1 LGVVALNT
9 NKMVYETDC
18 LEKMYLAGE
27 EVAEAEEVGIAHT
40 QADSCLMNSGPPDR
54 GLEEAGQAEDID
66 HKALQAYHTVCSSQ
80 QHWDR
85 WERSVAAEE
94 AGHTDHMQLR
104 RSVAADIECSVAG
117 SGRIDAVAEAGVVDA
132 EAEATMTD
140 TAQDMVVEVDVADG
154 VADAPTGEG
163 ALGSGEGVDVG
174 ADGGRARERDVG
186 AEAVGH
192 T

>member
-1 LGVVALNT
+1 MLNT
-9 NKMVYETDC
+9 NKMVCETDC

-27 EVAEAEEVGIAHT
+27 EVAAAEEVGIVHT
-40 QADSCLMNSGPPDR
+40 QADSCLMNSGLPDR
-54 GLEEAGQAEDID
+54 GLEGAQAEDIE
-66 HKALQAYHTVCSSQ
+66 HKAHQAYHTVRSSQ
-80 QHWDR
+80 QRRDR
-85 WERSVAAEE
+85 WEHSVAAEE

-104 RSVAADIECSVAG
+104 RSVAADIEYSVAG
-117 SGRIDAVAEAGVVDA
+117 SGRIDAVVEAGVVDA

-140 TAQDMVVEVDVADG
+140 TAQDMVVEVDVADD
-154 VADAPTGEG
+154 VADALTGEG